1 MDRPLFPGKATE
13 GSKKKRIFH
22 VSSRVNIMG
31 LRDEILR
38 MHGFDVDSAVY
49 SRQAAEAV
57 AEKDYDLVL
66 IDVEADVRVQSAQQL
81 CDEIKKVHPLQ
92 HVAFVCNYRVAID
105 SDCPDEI
112 IRAEFN
118 PEALV
123 RACKKQSRKTKP
135 TTKIAPSRALRF

>member
-1 MDRPLFPGKATE
+1 MQTIENERQ
-13 GSKKKRIFH
+13 KRIFH
-22 VSSRVNIMG
+22 VSSRENIMT

-38 MHGFDVDSAVY
+38 LHGFEVESSVY
-49 SRQAAEAV
+49 SGQAIREV
-57 AEKDYDLVL
+57 AGRDYDLVL
-66 IDVEADVRVQSAQQL
+66 IDVEADVKVKTAQEL
-81 CDEIKKVHPLQ
+81 CDQIKKVQPHQ

-123 RACKKQSRKTKP
+123 RGVKQVLDQNHKT
-135 TTKIAPSRALRF
+135 L

>member
-1 MDRPLFPGKATE
+1 MQGKAIDNSE
-13 GSKKKRIFH
+13 RKRIFH
-22 VSSRVNIMG
+22 VSSRLNIMA

-38 MHGFDVDSAVY
+38 MHGFDVDSTVY
-49 SRQAAEAV
+49 SRQAAGEV

-66 IDVEADVRVQSAQQL
+66 IDVEADVRVQSAQEL

-92 HVAFVCNYRVAID
+92 HVAFICNYRVAID

-118 PEALV
+118 PEAMV
-123 RACKKQSRKTKP
+123 RGVQQALGKNEADDKN
-135 TTKIAPSRALRF
+135 RAL

>member
-1 MDRPLFPGKATE
+1 MDRREAEESG
-13 GSKKKRIFH
+13 KKRIFH

-38 MHGFDVDSAVY
+38 MHGFDVDSAIY
-49 SRQAAEAV
+49 SRQAAEGV

-66 IDVEADVRVQSAQQL
+66 IDVEADVRVQSAQEL

-105 SDCPDEI
+105 SECPDEI

-123 RACKKQSRKTKP
+123 RGVQNALEKNETDDKN
-135 TTKIAPSRALRF
+135 RAL

>member
-1 MDRPLFPGKATE
+1 MDHPLSPVPGEATE
-13 GSKKKRIFH
+13 GSGKKRIFH
-22 VSSRVNIMG
+22 VSSRLNIMG

-38 MHGFDVDSAVY
+38 MHGFEVDSTVY
-49 SRQAAEAV
+49 SRQAAGEV

-66 IDVEADVRVQSAQQL
+66 IDVEADVRVQSAQEL
-81 CDEIKKVHPLQ
+81 CDAIKKVHPQQ

-123 RACKKQSRKTKP
+123 RGVQDALGKNEADDKNP
-135 TTKIAPSRALRF
+135 TR

>member
-1 MDRPLFPGKATE
+1 MQGNTKDLNER
-13 GSKKKRIFH
+13 KRIFH
-22 VSSRVNIMG
+22 VSSRLNIMG

-38 MHGFDVDSAVY
+38 MHGYDVDSTVY
-49 SRQAAEAV
+49 SREAAEEV

-66 IDVEADVRVQSAQQL
+66 IDVEADVRVQSAQEL

-92 HVAFVCNYRVAID
+92 HVAFICNYRVAID

-118 PEALV
+118 PEAMV
-123 RACKKQSRKTKP
+123 RGVQQALGKNEADDKN
-135 TTKIAPSRALRF
+135 RAL

>member
-1 MDRPLFPGKATE
+1 MDRPLSPGKAAE
-13 GSKKKRIFH
+13 GSRKKRIFH
-22 VSSRVNIMG
+22 VSSRLNIMG

-49 SRQAAEAV
+49 SREAAEGV

-66 IDVEADVRVQSAQQL
+66 IDVEADVRVKSAQEL

-123 RACKKQSRKTKP
+123 RGVQNALGKNEADDKN
-135 TTKIAPSRALRF
+135 RAL

>member
-1 MDRPLFPGKATE
+1 MQGNAKDDSER
-13 GSKKKRIFH
+13 KRIFH
-22 VSSRVNIMG
+22 VSSRLNIMG

-38 MHGFDVDSAVY
+38 MHGFDVDSTVY
-49 SRQAAEAV
+49 SRQAAEGV

-66 IDVEADVRVQSAQQL
+66 IDVEADVRVQSAQEL

-123 RACKKQSRKTKP
+123 RGVQQALGQNEADDKN
-135 TTKIAPSRALRF
+135 RAL

>member
-1 MDRPLFPGKATE
+1 MQGKATE
-13 GSKKKRIFH
+13 GSGRKRIFH
-22 VSSRVNIMG
+22 VSSRLNIMG

-38 MHGFDVDSAVY
+38 MHGFEVDSAVY
-49 SRQAAEAV
+49 SRQAAEEV

-66 IDVEADVRVQSAQQL
+66 IDVEADVRVQSAQEL
-81 CDEIKKVHPLQ
+81 CDQIKKVHPLQ

-123 RACKKQSRKTKP
+123 RGVQQ
-135 TTKIAPSRALRF
+135 ALGKNEADDKNQAV

>member
-1 MDRPLFPGKATE
+1 MHEKAKE
-13 GSKKKRIFH
+13 NGEKKRIFH
-22 VSSRVNIMG
+22 VSSRLNIMG

-38 MHGFDVDSAVY
+38 MHGFHVDSAVY
-49 SRQAAEAV
+49 SRQAAEEV

-66 IDVEADVRVQSAQQL
+66 IDVEADVRVQSAQEL
-81 CDEIKKVHPLQ
+81 CDQIKKVHPLQ

-123 RACKKQSRKTKP
+123 RGVQDALEKNETDDKN
-135 TTKIAPSRALRF
+135 RAL